1 MIVLALLACFFH
13 HNSDAFR
20 PQKPFKADISFS
32 FAVTGAV
39 NGTAFQ
45 DRFCDTIWSDSR
57 RRFEM
62 RRSHPDNKWIVTRKD
77 DCGCNDQKYSFELK
91 AERCDKDV
99 ADDFKYP
106 WLVTVEGS
114 RDIMPEGKLL
124 VSFYK
129 EGKKTD

>member
-1 MIVLALLACFFH
+1 
-13 HNSDAFR
+13 
-20 PQKPFKADISFS
+20 
-32 FAVTGAV
+32 
-39 NGTAFQ
+39 
-45 DRFCDTIWSDSR
+45 
-57 RRFEM
+57 M

-114 RDIMPEGKLL
+114 RSEDSDYSMTIR
-124 VSFYK
+124 
-129 EGKKTD
+129 